1 MNALLN
7 DPIELPPSNTVFSH
21 IGALLDLP
29 IHSER
34 DALRAVTE
42 GIPSRSYRRVAAT
55 LNMPTDLVAPES
67 TVRRRLASNS
77 RFNRAES
84 ERLLRLARIY
94 AEALQLFGDEDAALA
109 WLKLPADYLQD
120 QIPVAPLT
128 LAASD
133 AGARLIEAQLR
144 RTAYGM
150 L

>member
-7 DPIELPPSNTVFSH
+7 EPFDKTPSNGVFGH
-21 IGALLDLP
+21 ISRLLDLP
-29 IHSER
+29 ISSER

-42 GIPSRSYRRVAAT
+42 GIPSRSYRRVAGA
-55 LNMPTDLVAPES
+55 LNMPADLVAPES

-77 RFNRAES
+77 PFNRTES

-94 AEALQLFGDEDAALA
+94 AEAMQLFGDEEAALA

-120 QIPVAPLT
+120 QTSVTPLT

>member
-7 DPIELPPSNTVFSH
+7 DPIHMPLSNSVFGH
-21 IGALLDLP
+21 ISRLLDVS
-29 IHSER
+29 IQSER
-34 DALRAVTE
+34 DALRVVTE
-42 GIPSRSYRRVAAT
+42 GIPSHSYRRVAAA
-55 LNMPTDLVAPES
+55 LALPADLVAPES

-84 ERLLRLARIY
+84 ERLLRLVRIY
-94 AEALQLFGDEDAALA
+94 AEAMQLFDDEEATLA

-120 QIPVAPLT
+120 QNPVTPLI